1 MKNVV
6 VVLSYEVE
14 HSEEEIGG
22 QLGKGVVRHRSSV
35 HFTLLGLLLALVML
49 ECSLHVDE

>member
-1 MKNVV
+1 VKNVV

-22 QLGKGVVRHRSSV
+22 QLSSGKGVVQHHSHRCHALSSA
-35 HFTLLGLLLALVML
+35 HFTLW
-49 ECSLHVDE
+49 